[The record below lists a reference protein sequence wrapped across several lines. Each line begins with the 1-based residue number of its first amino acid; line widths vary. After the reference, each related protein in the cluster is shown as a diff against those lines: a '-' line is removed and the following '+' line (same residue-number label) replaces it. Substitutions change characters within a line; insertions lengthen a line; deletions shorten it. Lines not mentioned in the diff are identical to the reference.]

1 MFKELFVYVVIYEY
15 MINID
20 EGLMKMVDDRGTTFQ
35 ARYNRH
41 RVSIAFDSRYF
52 NVCSTLNVIHDA
64 PGDRDMIE

>member
-41 RVSIAFDSRYF
+41 SPSIDSFHSRYF
-52 NVCSTLNVIHDA
+52 NVHVLRIVTMQHLKCNL
-64 PGDRDMIE
+64 